1 MPEGTKIFTTIVFI
15 FYIIIFSIGLVNA
28 VAPKWY
34 WENFES
40 WKATKEPS
48 RTYFLVKRIT
58 GVIIMIIIATIAL
71 APSFIYY
78 FSKLL

>member
-28 VAPKWY
+28 VAPRWY
-34 WENFES
+34 WEKFES